1 MKRRIFAAVLS
12 AAMVLSLASCGGGN
26 KGGTSSSNP
35 GSSSSTNSS
44 QPGSSS
50 SAPDASQPDSSGTGS
65 SSSGVSSPEDPDVSA
80 GDIKPLPTVTL
91 TLNKTDVSLQKA
103 GATLQLR
110 YTAEPDTDGAA
121 AFTSNKP
128 EVATVAEDGTVTA
141 VAPGQATITV
151 EYDGA
156 KATCIVRC
164 KWDEASNGGS
174 SSSGSSGSSSASK
187 VDLQAFYDTTIGKY
201 EFGFLE
207 LADSSLLDQMYA
219 GLTGVSTEQMLVY
232 ITMMSMNNGEFGLVQ
247 VKDSKDVD
255 TVKAIFQARIDRMS
269 GEDGQGDPGAWYPGP
284 TEQWL
289 NNSRVVSNGNYVMM
303 VVHENCDQI
312 VAEFNALF

>member
-1 MKRRIFAAVLS
+1 MALA
-12 AAMVLSLASCGGGN
+12 AAMVLSLAACGG
-26 KGGTSSSNP
+26 KP
-35 GSSSSTNSS
+35 GSSSTSNPGGSSANGSSSS
-44 QPGSSS
+44 QPGGSSS
-50 SAPDASQPDSSGTGS
+50 DASNPDGSQPDASNPDGSQPDASNPDGSQPDASNPSG
-65 SSSGVSSPEDPDVSA
+65 SGSA
-80 GDIKPLPTVTL
+80 GDLQPIPTVTI
-91 TLNKTDVSLQKA
+91 TLNKTDVTLKKA
-103 GATLQLR
+103 GATFKLR
-110 YTAEPDTDGAA
+110 YTAEPDTDGIAT
-121 AFTSNKP
+121 FTSSKA

-164 KWDEASNGGS
+164 NWDEPSSGGS
-174 SSSGSSGSSSASK
+174 SSAPSSK
-187 VDLQAFYDTTIGKY
+187 VDLQAFYDTTVGKY

-207 LADSSLLDQMYA
+207 LADSGLLDQMYA

-255 TVKAIFQARIDRMS
+255 TVKAIFQARIDYMV
-269 GEDGQGDPGAWYPGP
+269 GDGNGPGGAWYPGP
-284 TEQWL
+284 TEQWQ

-303 VVHENCDQI
+303 VVHESCDDI
-312 VAEFNALF
+312 VNEFNALF